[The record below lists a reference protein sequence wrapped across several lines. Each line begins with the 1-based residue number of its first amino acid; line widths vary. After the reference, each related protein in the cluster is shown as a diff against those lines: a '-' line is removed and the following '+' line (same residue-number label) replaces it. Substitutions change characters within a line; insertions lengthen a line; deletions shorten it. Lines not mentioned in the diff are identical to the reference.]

1 MTADA
6 IVTKEIPMKKITSL
20 MIGLSLILGT
30 AAFAQEK
37 KAETTTA
44 PPPKKEKK
52 KKEKKEKT
60 TTTQTAPAEK
70 TPPAK

>member
-30 AAFAQEK
+30 AAFAEDK
-37 KAETTTA
+37 KTDTTTA
-44 PPPKKEKK
+44 PPAKKEKK
-52 KKEKKEKT
+52 EKHKKEKT
-60 TTTQTAPAEK
+60 TTTHTTP
-70 TPPAK
+70 PPAK